1 MPKVVGDRNLR
12 TMEVTPDTGKDFRD
26 TSVLSGTAE
35 KTPAESETNS
45 VAQYK
50 TSGGN
55 RKAPLGGEMS
65 NS

>member
-1 MPKVVGDRNLR
+1 
-12 TMEVTPDTGKDFRD
+12 MEVTPDTGKDFRD